1 MVSMEITSAVLWLDD
16 GSSFP
21 MRAKGDTA
29 VVKSV
34 PTPEARAQILSLL
47 EGIGFRD
54 VVWRVGRNIN
64 PPLPSL
70 PRPDLPRSID
80 VVVETQEMVF
90 RTGGRQRLSEME
102 FALMY
107 RMFEAKGNVVSLDRL
122 YNAMYGMGD
131 EPENIE
137 NNLKVIIH
145 RCRRKLGEHGR
156 IECTWGRGYRL
167 ITTEHPDF

>member
-1 MVSMEITSAVLWLDD
+1 MACVEIMSAVLRLDD

-54 VVWRVGRNIN
+54 VVWRVGSRVN

-80 VVVETQEMVF
+80 VVIDTQEMVF
-90 RTGGRQRLSEME
+90 KSGGRQRLSELE

-107 RMFEAKGNVVSLDRL
+107 RMFEAKGNVVSLERL

-131 EPENIE
+131 GPENIE
-137 NNLKVIIH
+137 NNLKVIMH
-145 RCRRKLGEHGR
+145 RCRKKLAEHGR
-156 IECTWGRGYRL
+156 IETTYGRGYRL